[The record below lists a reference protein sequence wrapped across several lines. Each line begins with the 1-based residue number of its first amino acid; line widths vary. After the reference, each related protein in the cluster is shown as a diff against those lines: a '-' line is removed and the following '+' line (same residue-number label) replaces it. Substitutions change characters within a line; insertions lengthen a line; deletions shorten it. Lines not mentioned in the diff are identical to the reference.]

1 MCQETRGKSSNGK
14 IALWIS
20 SEVCTLAPIFF
31 FITFHKLHRKK
42 KKPLKKY
49 VLQVI
54 THVGKNSSNAFVGH
68 DIENKSWLKEA
79 QLYIEVHK

>member
-31 FITFHKLHRKK
+31 LLHSISFTEK